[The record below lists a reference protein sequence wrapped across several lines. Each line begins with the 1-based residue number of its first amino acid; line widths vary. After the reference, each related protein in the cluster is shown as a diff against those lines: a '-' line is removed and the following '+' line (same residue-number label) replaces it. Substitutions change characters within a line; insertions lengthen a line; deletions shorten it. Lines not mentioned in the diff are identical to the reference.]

1 MSDNIKEALH
11 GRQPIRQTRWHV
23 LNLGAGVQSST
34 LALMAAA
41 GEITPMPDFAIFA
54 DTQAEPAS
62 VYKWLNWLEKQL
74 PYPVH
79 RVTRGNMTETM
90 LTMRVAKD
98 GRRWTQSMIPAF
110 MKAPDGS
117 IGLLG
122 RSCTADY
129 KVAPIL
135 KNLRRLCKIKR
146 GEKQVQITQWIGIS
160 YDEIQRMKPSR
171 DAWTQH
177 RWPLIEREM
186 RRHDCIAWLKK
197 HGFPEPPR
205 SACSYCPFHSNKEW
219 RRLKDHE
226 PEAFAEAVRV
236 EKELQRTK
244 AKTDN
249 MRSVPWL
256 HKSCVPLD
264 QVDLLT
270 EMDAGQLDMFGNECE
285 GLCGV

>member
-1 MSDNIKEALH
+1 MSIQNSLFGKPPDIE
-11 GRQPIRQTRWHV
+11 TRWTV

-54 DTQAEPAS
+54 DTQAEPKS
-62 VYKWLNWLEKQL
+62 VYTWLDWLEKQL
-74 PYPVH
+74 PFPVH
-79 RVTRGNMTETM
+79 RVTRGNMTVDMMTFR
-90 LTMRVAKD
+90 TAQD
-98 GRRWTQSMIPAF
+98 GRVWTKSMIPAF
-110 MKAPDGS
+110 MQAPNGS

-129 KVAPIL
+129 KIAPIL
-135 KNLRRLCKIKR
+135 KNLRRLCGIKR
-146 GEKQVQITQWIGIS
+146 GEKNVKITQWIGIS

-186 RRHDCIAWLKK
+186 RRHDCIAWLKRN
-197 HGFPEPPR
+197 GFPEPPR
-205 SACSYCPFHSNKEW
+205 SACVYCPFHSNTEW
-219 RRLKDHE
+219 RKLKDDE
-226 PEAFAEAVRV
+226 PEAFTEAVRV

-244 AKTDN
+244 AEAAD
-249 MRSVPWL
+249 RSVPWL
-256 HKSCVPLD
+256 HRSCVPLED
-264 QVDLLT
+264 IDLST
-270 EMDAGQLDMFGNECE
+270 EADAGQLDMFGNECE

>member
-1 MSDNIKEALH
+1 MSTIQLSLH
-11 GRQPIRQTRWHV
+11 GKPPAIQTRWNV

-41 GEITPMPDFAIFA
+41 GKITPMPDFAIFA

-62 VYKWLNWLEKQL
+62 VYKWLDWLETQL
-74 PYPVH
+74 PFPVH
-79 RVTRGNMTETM
+79 RVTNGNMTEAMMTFR
-90 LTMRVAKD
+90 TAKD
-98 GRRWTQSMIPAF
+98 GRVWTKSMIPAF
-110 MKAPDGS
+110 MQAIDGS

-129 KVAPIL
+129 KIAPIL
-135 KNLRRLCKIKR
+135 KNLRRLCSIKR

-177 RWPLIEREM
+177 RWPLIELEM

-244 AKTDN
+244 AETDN

-256 HKSCVPLD
+256 HKSCKPLEE
-264 QVDLLT
+264 VDLST
-270 EMDAGQLDMFGNECE
+270 EADAGQLDMFGNECE

>member
-1 MSDNIKEALH
+1 MLSLNGKPPAAT
-11 GRQPIRQTRWHV
+11 QWNV

-41 GEITPMPDFAIFA
+41 GEIGLMPDFAIFA

-62 VYKWLNWLEKQL
+62 VYKWLDWLETQL
-74 PYPVH
+74 PFPVH
-79 RVTRGNMTETM
+79 RVTRGNMTEAMMTFR
-90 LTMRVAKD
+90 TAKD
-98 GRRWTQSMIPAF
+98 GRVWTKSMIPAF
-110 MKAPDGS
+110 MQAPDGN

-129 KVAPIL
+129 KITPIL
-135 KNLRRLCKIKR
+135 QNLRKLCGIKR
-146 GEKQVQITQWIGIS
+146 GEKNLQITQWIGIS

-171 DAWTQH
+171 DKWTQH
-177 RWPLIEREM
+177 RWPLVEREM
-186 RRHDCIAWLKK
+186 RRHDCIAWLKRN
-197 HGFPEPPR
+197 GFPEPPR

-219 RRLKDHE
+219 RNLKDNE

-244 AKTDN
+244 AEALDKST
-249 MRSVPWL
+249 PWL
-256 HKSCVPLD
+256 HRSCVPLN
-264 QVDLLT
+264 QVDLST
-270 EMDAGQLDMFGNECE
+270 ELDAGQIDMFGNECE

>member
-1 MSDNIKEALH
+1 
-11 GRQPIRQTRWHV
+11 
-23 LNLGAGVQSST
+23 
-34 LALMAAA
+34 MAATGA
-41 GEITPMPDFAIFA
+41 ITPQPDFAIFA
-54 DTQAEPAS
+54 DTQAEPKS
-62 VYKWLNWLEKQL
+62 VYDWLNWLELQL
-74 PYPVH
+74 PFPVH
-79 RVTRGNMTETM
+79 RVTKGNMTSDMMTFR
-90 LTMRVAKD
+90 TAKD
-98 GRRWTQSMIPAF
+98 GRVWTKSTIPAF
-110 MKAPDGS
+110 MQAKDGS

-129 KVAPIL
+129 KIAPIL
-135 KNLRRLCKIKR
+135 KNLRRLCSIKR

-177 RWPLIEREM
+177 RWPLIELEM

-256 HKSCVPLD
+256 HRSCKPLEEA
-264 QVDLLT
+264 DLST
-270 EMDAGQLDMFGNECE
+270 EADAGQMDMFGNECE

>member
-1 MSDNIKEALH
+1 MLSLNGKPPEIK
-11 GRQPIRQTRWHV
+11 TRWNC

-41 GEITPMPDFAIFA
+41 GEISPMPDFAIFA
-54 DTQAEPAS
+54 DTQAEPDS
-62 VYKWLNWLEKQL
+62 VYSWLDWLERQL
-74 PYPVH
+74 PFPVH
-79 RVTRGNMTETM
+79 RVTRGNMTDDMMVLRT
-90 LTMRVAKD
+90 AQD
-98 GRRWTQSMIPAF
+98 GRQWTKSMIPAF
-110 MKAPDGS
+110 MQAPNGS

-129 KVAPIL
+129 KIVPIL
-135 KNLRRLCKIKR
+135 KKLRQLCGIKR

-171 DAWTQH
+171 DKWTQH

-186 RRHDCIAWLKK
+186 RRHDCIVWLKR

-205 SACSYCPFHSNKEW
+205 SACIYCPFHSNAEW

-236 EKELQRTK
+236 EQELQSTK
-244 AKTDN
+244 AKAAD
-249 MRSVPWL
+249 RSVPWL
-256 HKSCVPLD
+256 HRSCVPLE
-264 QVDLLT
+264 QVDLST
-270 EMDAGQLDMFGNECE
+270 ETDAGQLDMFGNECE

>member
-1 MSDNIKEALH
+1 MSIQNSLFGKPPDI
-11 GRQPIRQTRWHV
+11 QTQWTV

-54 DTQAEPAS
+54 DTQAEPKS
-62 VYKWLNWLEKQL
+62 VYTWLDWLEKQL
-74 PYPVH
+74 PFPVH
-79 RVTRGNMTETM
+79 RVTRGNMTADMMTFR
-90 LTMRVAKD
+90 TAQD
-98 GRRWTQSMIPAF
+98 GRVWTKSMIPAF
-110 MKAPDGS
+110 MQAPDGS

-129 KVAPIL
+129 KIAPIL
-135 KNLRRLCKIKR
+135 KNIRRLCGIKR
-146 GEKQVQITQWIGIS
+146 GEKNVQITQWIGIS

-186 RRHDCIAWLKK
+186 RRHDCIAWLKRN
-197 HGFPEPPR
+197 GFPEPPR
-205 SACSYCPFHSNKEW
+205 SACVYCPFHSNTEW
-219 RRLKDHE
+219 RNLKLKE
-226 PEAFAEAVRV
+226 PEAFIEAIRV

-244 AKTDN
+244 AEAAD
-249 MRSVPWL
+249 RSIPWL
-256 HKSCVPLD
+256 HRSCVPLE
-264 QVDLLT
+264 QIDLST
-270 EMDAGQLDMFGNECE
+270 ETNAGQLDMFGNECE

>member
-1 MSDNIKEALH
+1 VKTVQNSLNGKPPDIET
-11 GRQPIRQTRWHV
+11 QWTV

-34 LALMAAA
+34 LALMAATGA
-41 GEITPMPDFAIFA
+41 ITPKPDFAIFA
-54 DTQAEPAS
+54 DTQAEPKS
-62 VYKWLNWLEKQL
+62 VYDWLDWLELQL
-74 PYPVH
+74 PFPVH
-79 RVTRGNMTETM
+79 RVTRGNMTSDMMTFR
-90 LTMRVAKD
+90 TAKD
-98 GRRWTQSMIPAF
+98 GRVWTKSTIPAF
-110 MKAPDGS
+110 MQAPDGS

-129 KVAPIL
+129 KIAPIL
-135 KNLRRLCKIKR
+135 KNLRRLCGIKR

-177 RWPLIEREM
+177 RWPLIELEM

-244 AKTDN
+244 AETDN

-256 HKSCVPLD
+256 HKSCKPLEE
-264 QVDLLT
+264 VDLST
-270 EMDAGQLDMFGNECE
+270 EADAGQLDMFGNECE

>member
-1 MSDNIKEALH
+1 
-11 GRQPIRQTRWHV
+11 
-23 LNLGAGVQSST
+23 
-34 LALMAAA
+34 MAAA

-54 DTQAEPAS
+54 DTQAEPKS
-62 VYKWLNWLEKQL
+62 VYTWLDWLEKQL
-74 PYPVH
+74 PFPVH
-79 RVTRGNMTETM
+79 RVTRGNMTADMMT
-90 LTMRVAKD
+90 LRTAQD
-98 GRRWTQSMIPAF
+98 GRVWTKSMIPAF
-110 MKAPDGS
+110 MQAPDGN

-129 KVAPIL
+129 KIVPIL
-135 KNLRRLCKIKR
+135 KSLRKLCGIKR
-146 GEKQVQITQWIGIS
+146 GEKNVKITQWIGIS

-197 HGFPEPPR
+197 HGYPEPPR
-205 SACSYCPFHSNKEW
+205 SACVYCPFHSNVEW
-219 RRLKDHE
+219 RKLKDDE

-244 AKTDN
+244 SEAAD
-249 MRSVPWL
+249 RSIPWL
-256 HKSCVPLD
+256 HRSCVPLEE
-264 QVDLLT
+264 VDLST

>member
-1 MSDNIKEALH
+1 MTTLQLSLH
-11 GRQPIRQTRWHV
+11 GQPPSVATEWNV

-41 GEITPMPDFAIFA
+41 GEITPMLDFAIFA

-62 VYKWLNWLEKQL
+62 VYKWLDWLERQL
-74 PYPVH
+74 PFPVH
-79 RVTRGNMTETM
+79 RVTKGNMTEAMMTFR
-90 LTMRVAKD
+90 TAKD
-98 GRRWTQSMIPAF
+98 GRVWTKSMIPAF
-110 MKAPDGS
+110 MQAPDGN

-122 RSCTADY
+122 RSCTANY
-129 KVAPIL
+129 KITPIL
-135 KNLRRLCKIKR
+135 QNLRRLCGIKR
-146 GEKQVQITQWIGIS
+146 GEKNLKITQWIGIS

-171 DAWTQH
+171 DKWTQH
-177 RWPLIEREM
+177 RWPLIELEM

-197 HGFPEPPR
+197 HGYPEPPR

-219 RRLKDHE
+219 RRLRDHE

-236 EKELQRTK
+236 EQELQRIK
-244 AKTDN
+244 AATDN
-249 MRSVPWL
+249 KRSVPWL

-264 QVDLLT
+264 QVNLST
-270 EMDAGQLDMFGNECE
+270 EMDAGQIDMFGNECE

>member
-1 MSDNIKEALH
+1 MSVQNSLFGKPPDIE
-11 GRQPIRQTRWHV
+11 TRWTV

-54 DTQAEPAS
+54 DTQAEPKS
-62 VYKWLNWLEKQL
+62 VYTWLDWLEKQL
-74 PYPVH
+74 PFPVH
-79 RVTRGNMTETM
+79 RVTRGNMTADMMTFR
-90 LTMRVAKD
+90 TAQD
-98 GRRWTQSMIPAF
+98 GRVWTKSMIPAF
-110 MKAPDGS
+110 MQAPDGN

-129 KVAPIL
+129 KIVPIL
-135 KNLRRLCKIKR
+135 KSLRKLCGIKR
-146 GEKQVQITQWIGIS
+146 GEKNVKITQWIGIS

-177 RWPLIEREM
+177 RWPLIECEM

-197 HGFPEPPR
+197 HGYPEPPR
-205 SACSYCPFHSNKEW
+205 SACVYCPFHSNVEW
-219 RRLKDHE
+219 RKLKDNE

-244 AKTDN
+244 TEAAD
-249 MRSVPWL
+249 RSIPWL
-256 HKSCVPLD
+256 HRSCVPLEE
-264 QVDLLT
+264 VDLST

>member
-1 MSDNIKEALH
+1 MSTLHASLH
-11 GRQPIRQTRWHV
+11 GKPPEIQTPWNV

-34 LALMAAA
+34 LALMAAT
-41 GEITPMPDFAIFA
+41 GTITPMPDFAIFA

-62 VYKWLNWLEKQL
+62 VYKWLDWLETQL
-74 PYPVH
+74 PFPVH
-79 RVTRGNMTETM
+79 RVTNGNMTEAMMTFR
-90 LTMRVAKD
+90 TAKD
-98 GRRWTQSMIPAF
+98 GRVWTKSMIPAF
-110 MKAPDGS
+110 MQATDGS

-129 KVAPIL
+129 KIAPIL
-135 KNLRRLCKIKR
+135 KNLRRLCSIKR

-177 RWPLIEREM
+177 RWPLIELEM

-197 HGFPEPPR
+197 HGYPEPPR

-244 AKTDN
+244 AETDN
-249 MRSVPWL
+249 MKSIPWL
-256 HKSCVPLD
+256 HRSCVPLEE
-264 QVDLLT
+264 VDLST

>member
-1 MSDNIKEALH
+1 MSIMLSLN
-11 GRQPIRQTRWHV
+11 GQPPPATKWNV

-54 DTQAEPAS
+54 DTQAEPKS
-62 VYKWLNWLEKQL
+62 VYTWLDWLEKQL
-74 PYPVH
+74 PFPVH
-79 RVTRGNMTETM
+79 RVTRGNMTTDM
-90 LTMRVAKD
+90 MAFRTAKD
-98 GRRWTQSMIPAF
+98 GRVWTKSTIPAF
-110 MKAPDGS
+110 MQAPDGS

-129 KVAPIL
+129 KIAPIL
-135 KNLRRLCKIKR
+135 KNLRRLCGIKR
-146 GEKQVQITQWIGIS
+146 GEKQVQITQFIGIS

-171 DAWTQH
+171 DKWTQH
-177 RWPLIEREM
+177 RWPLVELEM
-186 RRHDCIAWLKK
+186 RRHDCIAWLKQR
-197 HGFPEPPR
+197 GFPEPPR

-219 RRLKDHE
+219 RRLKEHE
-226 PEAFAEAVRV
+226 PEAFTEAVRV

-244 AKTDN
+244 AETDN

-256 HKSCVPLD
+256 HRSCVPLED
-264 QVDLLT
+264 VDLST
-270 EMDAGQLDMFGNECE
+270 EEDAGQLDMFGNECE

>member
-1 MSDNIKEALH
+1 MTIQNSLFGKPPDIE
-11 GRQPIRQTRWHV
+11 TRWTV

-54 DTQAEPAS
+54 DTQAEPKS
-62 VYKWLNWLEKQL
+62 VYTWLNWLEKQL
-74 PYPVH
+74 PFPVH
-79 RVTRGNMTETM
+79 RVTAGNMTEHM
-90 LTMRVAKD
+90 MTMRAAKD
-98 GRRWTQSMIPAF
+98 GRVWTKSMIPAF
-110 MKAPDGS
+110 MQAPDGS

-129 KVAPIL
+129 KIAPIL
-135 KNLRRLCKIKR
+135 KNLRRLCGIKR
-146 GEKQVQITQWIGIS
+146 GEKNVKITQWIGIS

-186 RRHDCIAWLKK
+186 RRHDCIAWLKRN
-197 HGFPEPPR
+197 GFPEPPR
-205 SACSYCPFHSNKEW
+205 SACVYCPFHSNKEW
-219 RRLKDHE
+219 RRLKEHE
-226 PEAFAEAVRV
+226 PEAFAEAVQV

-244 AKTDN
+244 AETDN

-256 HKSCVPLD
+256 HKSCVPLE
-264 QVDLLT
+264 QVDLSN
-270 EMDAGQLDMFGNECE
+270 EADAGQQDMFGNECE

>member
-1 MSDNIKEALH
+1 MIRSLH
-11 GRQPIRQTRWHV
+11 GLPPKIATEWNI

-34 LALMAAA
+34 IALMAAT
-41 GEITPMPDFAIFA
+41 GQITPMPNFAIFA

-62 VYKWLNWLEKQL
+62 VYKWLDWLEAKL
-74 PYPVH
+74 PFPVH
-79 RVTRGNMTETM
+79 RVTAGNMTKNMMALRT
-90 LTMRVAKD
+90 AKD
-98 GRRWTQSMIPAF
+98 GRKWTKSCIPAF

-117 IGLLG
+117 VGLLG

-129 KVAPIL
+129 KIAPIL
-135 KNLRRLCKIKR
+135 KNLRQLCNIKR
-146 GEKQVQITQWIGIS
+146 GEKAVQITQWIGIS

-177 RWPLIEREM
+177 RWPLIELEM
-186 RRHDCIAWLKK
+186 RRHDCISWLKK

-205 SACSYCPFHSNKEW
+205 SACVYCPFHSNKEW
-219 RRLKDHE
+219 RKLKEHE

-244 AKTDN
+244 AMTDN
-249 MRSVPWL
+249 IRSIPWL
-256 HKSCVPLD
+256 HKSCLPLS
-264 QVDLLT
+264 QVDLST
-270 EMDAGQLDMFGNECE
+270 EADAGQLDMFGNECE

>member
-1 MSDNIKEALH
+1 
-11 GRQPIRQTRWHV
+11 
-23 LNLGAGVQSST
+23 
-34 LALMAAA
+34 MAAV

-54 DTQAEPAS
+54 DTQAEPTS
-62 VYKWLNWLEKQL
+62 VYKWLDWLETQL
-74 PYPVH
+74 PFPVH
-79 RVTRGNMTETM
+79 RVTKGNMTDAMMTFR
-90 LTMRVAKD
+90 TAKD
-98 GRRWTQSMIPAF
+98 GRVWTKSMIPAF
-110 MKAPDGS
+110 MKATDGS

-122 RSCTADY
+122 RSCTVNY
-129 KVAPIL
+129 KITPIL
-135 KNLRRLCKIKR
+135 QNLRRLCFIKR

-186 RRHDCIAWLKK
+186 RRHDCIGWLKQ
-197 HGFPEPPR
+197 HGYLEPPR

-236 EKELQRTK
+236 ERELQRTK
-244 AKTDN
+244 AETDN

-264 QVDLLT
+264 QVDLST
-270 EMDAGQLDMFGNECE
+270 EMDAGQVDMFGNECE

>member
-1 MSDNIKEALH
+1 MGISRSLH
-11 GRQPIRQTRWHV
+11 GLPPETQTTWTV

-34 LALMAAA
+34 LALMAATGA
-41 GEITPMPDFAIFA
+41 IAPQPDFAIFA
-54 DTQAEPAS
+54 DTQAEPKS
-62 VYKWLNWLEKQL
+62 VYDWLDWLELQL
-74 PYPVH
+74 PFPVY
-79 RVTRGNMTETM
+79 RVTKGNMTSDMMAFRT
-90 LTMRVAKD
+90 AKD
-98 GRRWTQSMIPAF
+98 GRVWTKSTIPAF
-110 MKAPDGS
+110 MQALDGT

-129 KVAPIL
+129 KIAPIL
-135 KNLRRLCKIKR
+135 KNLRRLCSIRR
-146 GEKQVQITQWIGIS
+146 GEKHVQITQWIGIS

-177 RWPLIEREM
+177 RWPLIELEM

-244 AKTDN
+244 AETDN

-256 HKSCVPLD
+256 HKSCKPLEE
-264 QVDLLT
+264 VDLST
-270 EMDAGQLDMFGNECE
+270 EADAGQLDMFGNECE